1 MIGLQP
7 DTGATQQS
15 LLCWRQAKALRNV
28 TSKLSLIDDPQA
40 TATYKVLIFIKIV
53 VIQRLVSR
61 VHLLVSAKRSREA
74 KLLPR

>member
-1 MIGLQP
+1 VIGLQP